1 MARSPRRDQKPEGI
15 RLLQRTTTG
24 RVLELHA
31 HYETPCFYWMRSTKL
46 AKRSKHYELT
56 RI

>member
-1 MARSPRRDQKPEGI
+1 MARSPRRDQQPEGI
-15 RLLQRTTTG
+15 QLLQRTATG

-46 AKRSKHYELT
+46 AKRSKHYELI